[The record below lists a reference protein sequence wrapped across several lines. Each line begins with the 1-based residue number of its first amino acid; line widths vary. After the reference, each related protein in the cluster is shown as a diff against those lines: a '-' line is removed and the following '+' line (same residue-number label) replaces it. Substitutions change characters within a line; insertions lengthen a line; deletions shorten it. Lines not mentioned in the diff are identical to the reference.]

1 MTSLP
6 VDELDAQ
13 GVIARLGL
21 EYLPGEG
28 VWVGLLW
35 RNDSG
40 NAIHALLT
48 RDGFSALHRLQE
60 DELWLHVA
68 GAPVEM
74 VLLHRDGTSSRH
86 RLGRAEGEEMSVLV
100 PAGAWQGSRPLGEW
114 ALVACALAPP
124 FSGFELADGAT
135 DLAAWGEGSPA
146 VRAARGLIR
155 G

>member
-1 MTSLP
+1 VTAI
-6 VDELDAQ
+6 DALDAQ
-13 GVIARLGL
+13 GVIERLGL

-40 NAIHALLT
+40 NAIHGLLT
-48 RDGFSALHRLQE
+48 RDDFSALHLLHE

-68 GAPVEM
+68 GSSVDM
-74 VLLHRDGTSSRH
+74 LLLHEDGASATH
-86 RLGRAEGEEMSVLV
+86 RLGRGEGEEMSVLV
-100 PAGAWQGSRPLGEW
+100 PAGAWQGSRPDGDW

-124 FSGFELADGAT
+124 FSGFELADAST
-135 DLAAWGEGSPA
+135 DLSAWPEA
-146 VRAARGLIR
+146 EAAARGLIR